1 MLDGCWGHIVTL
13 FISPMLHRFFN
24 VVNIGTSLNVTDGF
38 KVNDLADEFI
48 HNKKKRQCLLHFYQD
63 RSSNKNSFTNPLLKI
78 REHLPIGLLL

>member
-48 HNKKKRQCLLHFYQD
+48 HNKKKK
-63 RSSNKNSFTNPLLKI
+63 SSVYYTSI
-78 REHLPIGLLL
+78 RTGHLTRIHLQIHC